1 MAYRKEIKE
10 EILNRLQRGE
20 KVKDIVQNFG
30 ISNATIYNWKKDI
43 TPSIE
48 QESNHAQVVLEEVQ
62 KIKELIG
69 REQYVEAE
77 EVYLKSP
84 YKEEEE
90 LVVCYTKLLWC
101 QKRHKEIVALCEDVK
116 YQNSIKIQENY
127 LSCLWQLNEHNKALS
142 ICERFRGNWTAK
154 MTYYYV
160 KYIAK
165 KEGIEQALTEIE
177 ESKFKNSNELVTLK
191 IKSLVTLKQYEEA
204 LALCQANA
212 YRNSVE
218 ILRKEIYILGILHR
232 YPEAYQKAIESEYR
246 NKIPIKKQI
255 AYNLCSQY
263 IFEGKSNVQLLKEAY
278 SYIDVNRPFHKGV
291 YEMLLKL
298 VCEAGLDLET
308 LKDGEEVSPS
318 LMEQEDVISIENNEQ
333 KMLEEKEEVKYLIEC
348 YRLKDAKRKIER
360 SLYSEQYTALF
371 SKILWLEGRVEEA
384 LEIWNNPTQ
393 ENEIE
398 TQTVFL
404 EYMYSKEEYGDILKR
419 SKELEHF
426 KNPQVFS
433 YYVKAIGKIEGL
445 DKALETLELSEFSE
459 SKDVSIVALKSYLH
473 RALGK
478 VEEALAICENSK
490 CREEFEMVKEEVMV
504 LSRLKRYGRAY
515 QKAVHCKYKD
525 TVIMKTHA
533 IQILCNWYCL
543 DGKENMELLEKAK
556 KHIVSHALQ
565 LDRKH
570 FAAYAFLLQLTKG
583 EKAQEKVILASPF
596 KEKAMV
602 YLKKENES
610 SSIQKEVEQSE
621 KETLTYSNSKEIANQ
636 LAFIYQGSSSL
647 EEINA
652 LEIEEYEKDILVFA
666 HLHKKRREEALR
678 KVKEVKKKY
687 DNTKQLS
694 TFNKISAQIENK
706 RSLFDITFYSQL
718 LNSSVNFNALKER
731 KEEQKE
737 SSLSIPKKEETTS
750 IAVTKVQKKRK
761 EAKKFISSKDL
772 AVLTTTTK
780 QKKNIQPKN
789 EEVKTKETDTLIKD
803 VFAKEILEVSAYI
816 YTQMQSTD
824 ETRKRDAIKAWN
836 IFENLIYKPVSDKNS
851 LEKVKMMLYRI
862 SFSSQ
867 VSFEPL
873 LKSMPL
879 KGIEKV
885 RK

>member
-30 ISNATIYNWKKDI
+30 ISNATIYNWKKEI
-43 TPSIE
+43 IPSIG
-48 QESNHAQVVLEEVQ
+48 QENNRLQMVSIEKQ
-62 KIKELIG
+62 KLDSLI
-69 REQYVEAE
+69 ESKQYQEAE
-77 EVYLKSP
+77 ELYRNSP
-84 YKEEEE
+84 YQEEEE
-90 LVVCYTKLLWC
+90 FVISYINCLWK
-101 QKRHKEIVALCEDVK
+101 QRKSIEIIALCEDVK
-116 YQNSIKIQENY
+116 YQNFIKIQEW
-127 LSCLWQLNEHNKALS
+127 CLYFLWYWGEYGKILS
-142 ICERFRGNWTAK
+142 ICERFKGNWTAK
-154 MTYYYV
+154 IAYYYV
-160 KYIAK
+160 RYIEK
-165 KEGIEQALTEIE
+165 KKGIENALAEIE
-177 ESKFKNSNELVTLK
+177 KSEFKNSDELISLK
-191 IKSLVTLKQYEEA
+191 AKFLISLHHFEEA
-204 LALCQANA
+204 FTLCQENA
-212 YRNSVE
+212 SRNN
-218 ILRKEIYILGILHR
+218 LHIFKQELMALSNLKR
-232 YPEAYQKAIESEYR
+232 YKEAYQKAITSIYKDR
-246 NKIPIKKQI
+246 VDIKERI
-255 AYNLCSQY
+255 VHILCHQ
-263 IFEGKSNVQLLKEAY
+263 FMLEGKTNHQLLEEAF
-278 SYIDVNRPFHKGV
+278 SYIDSSPYFKSC
-291 YEMLLKL
+291 YQMWLKL
-298 VCEAGLDLET
+298 ANEAGLDIET
-308 LKDGEEVSPS
+308 LKNKKETQSSLEEPT
-318 LMEQEDVISIENNEQ
+318 DVIFVENRKQ
-333 KMLEEKEEVKYLIEC
+333 TVLKEKEEIEYLVEC
-348 YRLKDAKRKIER
+348 YRLKEAKRKIER
-360 SLYSEQYTALF
+360 SLYSEEYTALF

-384 LEIWNNPTQ
+384 LEIWNHPKQ

-398 TQTVFL
+398 TQIVFL
-404 EYMYSKEEYGDILKR
+404 EYMYSKEEYASVLKR

-445 DKALETLELSEFSE
+445 DKALETLELSEFRE

-490 CREEFEMVKEEVMV
+490 CREEFEMVKEEVIV

-596 KEKAMV
+596 KEEVME
-602 YLKKENES
+602 YLKKDS
-610 SSIQKEVEQSE
+610 YREVAEQSLME
-621 KETLTYSNSKEIANQ
+621 PSVSSNNREIGNQ

-652 LEIEEYEKDILVFA
+652 LEIVDYEKDILTLA
-666 HLHKKRREEALR
+666 HLHKNRRGEALKR
-678 KVKEVKKKY
+678 VKEIKKKY
-687 DNTKQLS
+687 SNSKQESS

-718 LNSSVNFNALKER
+718 LNIPVNFNALGKR
-731 KEEQKE
+731 DTEQE
-737 SSLSIPKKEETTS
+737 SSLPIPKKEKTLNVEVVNTP
-750 IAVTKVQKKRK
+750 KKP
-761 EAKKFISSKDL
+761 KKISKFVSSKDL
-772 AVLTTTTK
+772 AVSTTAIK
-780 QKKNIQPKN
+780 QKKSVQSKN
-789 EEVKTKETDTLIKD
+789 EEARVKETDILIKD

-824 ETRKRDAIKAWN
+824 AKRKRDAIKAWN